1 MENVYR
7 MSSEH
12 LKILVPSLLLVDN
25 KSLNKGNNAGM
36 ERILK
41 EHSTYRMTKIWL
53 DGEDFKVDDP
63 WEGRDKE
70 AVNCG
75 SQEERD

>member
-25 KSLNKGNNAGM
+25 KSLNKGKNAGM
-36 ERILK
+36 ERMLK
-41 EHSTYRMTKIWL
+41 EHGTYRMTRI
-53 DGEDFKVDDP
+53 
-63 WEGRDKE
+63 
-70 AVNCG
+70 
-75 SQEERD
+75 

>member
-12 LKILVPSLLLVDN
+12 LKILVPSLLVDN
-25 KSLNKGNNAGM
+25 KSLNKGNDAGM

-41 EHSTYRMTKIWL
+41 EHSTYRMTKI
-53 DGEDFKVDDP
+53 
-63 WEGRDKE
+63 
-70 AVNCG
+70 
-75 SQEERD
+75 